1 LKDKLENIAKSILNS
16 FLIEDERESIEMLSD
31 FYSGISNTFIKNESN
46 NEVTLQGGIALST
59 AHAANC
65 LNDSSRTAR
74 FIKGTYFAIKEL
86 KKRFPNERVDILY
99 AGCGPYA
106 TILLPLLPLFS
117 KDDFSVTFLDINEAS
132 VVSVKSILEG
142 LGLMEYVRE
151 IIKGD
156 AITYKYDKMLPL
168 HMVITETM
176 YNALTREPQ
185 VAITAN
191 LAPQLVQNGILIPE
205 AISLDATCTFFV
217 KERYYRNDT
226 NENAIPDKV
235 EKLPLGN
242 LFTLTKENNFLG
254 IMTNNSF
261 QFESEYYQLPKNFSQ
276 YPDVCVFTKIKIF
289 DIVELNSA
297 ESLITNPICVGSLYN
312 AADSAGFK
320 LVFDFKNIPDWKIK
334 FVVKED

>member
-1 LKDKLENIAKSILNS
+1 MKNKLENITKNILSS
-16 FLIEDERESIEMLSD
+16 FSVEDERESVDMLSD
-31 FYSGISNTFIKNESN
+31 FYSGISAVFIKNEST
-46 NEVTLQGGIALST
+46 NEVTLNGGIALST

-65 LNDSSRTAR
+65 LNDSVRTAR
-74 FIKGTYFAIKEL
+74 FIKGTYFAVKEL
-86 KKRFPNERVDILY
+86 KKRFPNERVNILY

-132 VVSVKSILEG
+132 LVSVKSILEG
-142 LGLMEYVRE
+142 LSLMEYVRE

-156 AITYKYDKMLPL
+156 AITYKYDEILPL

-205 AISLDATCTFFV
+205 AISLDATCAFFV

-226 NENAIPDKV
+226 KENTISDNL

-242 LFTLTKENNFLG
+242 LFTLTKENNFSG

-261 QFESEYYQLPKNFSQ
+261 QFESGYYQVPQNFPQ

-312 AADSAGFK
+312 AIGSVGFK
-320 LVFDFKNIPDWKIK
+320 LIFDFKNIPDWNIDFKT
-334 FVVKED
+334 KEG